1 MKTNPQNL
9 KFKKYHKPSTSLS
22 KNNVNFK
29 LRFGHLGL
37 QGGSLGA
44 LTFSQIESGRKA
56 LRRVLRKTGS
66 LWVRIFPYSSL
77 TKKPLSVRMGKGKGP
92 VNS

>member
-1 MKTNPQNL
+1 MVQALLRFDFIGPQDLNLFHIKFFNMKTNPQNL
-9 KFKKYHKPSTSLS
+9 KFKKYHKPSISLH

-29 LRFGHLGL
+29 LRFGSLAL
-37 QGGSLGA
+37 QSNSSGA

-66 LWVRIFPYSSL
+66 L
-77 TKKPLSVRMGKGKGP
+77 
-92 VNS
+92 

>member
-9 KFKKYHKPSTSLS
+9 KFKKYHKPSIHLN

-29 LRFGHLGL
+29 LRFGSLAL
-37 QGGSLGA
+37 QTNSNGA

-56 LRRVLRKTGS
+56 LRRVLRKTGF
-66 LWVRIFPYSSL
+66 L
-77 TKKPLSVRMGKGKGP
+77 
-92 VNS
+92 